1 MAASKPPVQKKSL
14 HGDPSC
20 QPSVIDISDEEE
32 ENEEPDDNATESLE
46 SELS

>member
-1 MAASKPPVQKKSL
+1 MAASKTPAQKKSS

-20 QPSVIDISDEEE
+20 QPSVIDISDEEHE
-32 ENEEPDDNATESLE
+32 KPDDDAAESSE